1 MKMKIIQVTDEAIVF
16 SNGNKI
22 TYDHVQECCEYNF
35 ADFNSLEDTLA
46 METEFDENLVF
57 EVVKGSDDY
66 NKGSGFRFGNPNN
79 MFFVPFYSEQNGCYT
94 TDIKIYYTNTKEVL
108 NLMCEERIYQHKGDR
123 YKVKKYQEA
132 LDWGE
137 ENE

>member
-1 MKMKIIQVTDEAIVF
+1 MKMKIIKVTDEAIVF

-22 TYDHVQECCEYNF
+22 TYDHDQECCEQNF
-35 ADFNSLEDTLA
+35 ADFKSLEDTLA
-46 METEFDENLVF
+46 MVAEFDDNLVF
-57 EVVKGSDDY
+57 EVVKGSDY

-108 NLMCEERIYQHKGDR
+108 NLMCEERIY
-123 YKVKKYQEA
+123 
-132 LDWGE
+132 
-137 ENE
+137 

>member
-79 MFFVPFYSEQNGCYT
+79 MFFVPCYSEQNGYYT
-94 TDIKIYYTNTKEVL
+94 TDIQIYYTKEIL
-108 NLMCEERIYQHKGDR
+108 DLMCEERIY
-123 YKVKKYQEA
+123 
-132 LDWGE
+132 
-137 ENE
+137 

>member
-22 TYDHVQECCEYNF
+22 TYDHVQDCCEYNF

-79 MFFVPFYSEQNGCYT
+79 MFFCSMLFGTEWMLHY
-94 TDIKIYYTNTKEVL
+94 
-108 NLMCEERIYQHKGDR
+108 R
-123 YKVKKYQEA
+123 Y
-132 LDWGE
+132 
-137 ENE
+137 

>member
-1 MKMKIIQVTDEAIVF
+1 MITIKVQDSDSVIQ
-16 SNGNKI
+16 I
-22 TYDHVQECCEYNF
+22 TC
-35 ADFNSLEDTLA
+35 
-46 METEFDENLVF
+46 
-57 EVVKGSDDY
+57 
-66 NKGSGFRFGNPNN
+66 
-79 MFFVPFYSEQNGCYT
+79 FFVPCYSEQNGCYT